1 MIFPPENRQNGPA
14 PKIGDGVRHDSKIN
28 ALTVV
33 NKPNLFEGEHAS
45 QQSSG
50 AGVSAI
56 AAACSDPAVRC
67 KRGWAWL
74 SLGQWLGCL

>member
-50 AGVSAI
+50 VAPVYQRSPPLALILPFVVNEDG
-56 AAACSDPAVRC
+56 
-67 KRGWAWL
+67 
-74 SLGQWLGCL
+74 LG